1 MSKIAVAKRVR
12 CFRCMRRSLALM
24 AWFLRGRSKY
34 RFDVETSE
42 TASVDI
48 HTCVS
53 ARALENRESGRE
65 ALKTKKTRLTP
76 FSNTP
81 RVFVLCPRCLI
92 RPRFVLFRLRLFL
105 GLRFHE
111 FCYPSKACSQRRPT
125 ACLQSIERVLM
136 PKQDEERNHERKCH
150 SFVRRT
156 AVLVYYTSKNMFV
169 YMRVTFLCC
178 CLVLLKRRESG
189 FSRLT
194 RRINDN
200 GVRTA
205 LSLARCLRS
214 ERVESA
220 KRSPA
225 LVFSPLGRPV
235 SSRKQNI
242 RTFQRDSRL

>member
-1 MSKIAVAKRVR
+1 MRV
-12 CFRCMRRSLALM
+12 CARS
-24 AWFLRGRSKY
+24 
-34 RFDVETSE
+34 
-42 TASVDI
+42 
-48 HTCVS
+48 
-53 ARALENRESGRE
+53 RESRKWTGGAQNKENTSNAVFEHAASFCFVPSLPNPPAIRSFPS
-65 ALKTKKTRLTP
+65 ASFP
-76 FSNTP
+76 WPSFS
-81 RVFVLCPRCLI
+81 RV
-92 RPRFVLFRLRLFL
+92 
-105 GLRFHE
+105 
-111 FCYPSKACSQRRPT
+111 CYPSKACSQRRPT

-156 AVLVYYTSKNMFV
+156 AVLVYYTSKNMFM

-200 GVRTA
+200 SVRTA